1 MNALKSYWTD
11 VMKTEGRNAV
21 YELLK
26 TEKNIEKLLL
36 EKNPQGSLK
45 AIFAEARKRNI
56 RVQFV
61 DRKVLDKQSEE
72 GRHQGVIAF
81 STDYEYASLEDIIS
95 AKKAN
100 GGFVIVCD
108 GIEDVHNLGSVIRVA
123 ECAGADGV
131 VIPSNNSASV
141 TEAVIRISAGAANH
155 MKVAKVNSV
164 NRAIDELKKN
174 GYWLYALEADGE
186 DIYGADLTGNIAIVV
201 GGEDSGVR
209 KLTREKCDFTLSIP
223 LNGKVNSLNAS
234 VALGIAAYEAVRKRR

>member
-81 STDYEYASLEDIIS
+81 STDYEYALLEDIIS

-164 NRAIDELKKN
+164 NRTIDELKNN

>member
-1 MNALKSYWTD
+1 
-11 VMKTEGRNAV
+11 MKTEGRNAV

-26 TEKNIEKLLL
+26 TEKNIEKLLI

-61 DRKVLDKQSEE
+61 ERKVLDKQSEE

-81 STDYEYASLEDIIS
+81 STDYEYSSLDDII
-95 AKKAN
+95 AARKEG

-108 GIEDVHNLGSVIRVA
+108 GIEDVHNLGSIIRVA

-155 MKVAKVNSV
+155 MKVAKVNSI
-164 NRAIDELKKN
+164 NRAVDELKKS

-186 DIYGADLTGNIAIVV
+186 DIYSADLTGNIAIVV